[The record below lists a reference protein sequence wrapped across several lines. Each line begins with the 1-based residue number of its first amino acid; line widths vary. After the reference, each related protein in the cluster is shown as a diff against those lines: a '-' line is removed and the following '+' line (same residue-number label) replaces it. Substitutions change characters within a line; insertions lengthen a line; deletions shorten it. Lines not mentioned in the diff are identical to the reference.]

1 MIKDF
6 LRGLDIELSDVQQV
20 QFNTYFEYLSEQNKV
35 MNLTAIT
42 EMKDVYYK
50 HFYDSVSLVKAIDFN
65 DIKTICDIGAGA
77 GFPSIPLKI
86 IYPHL
91 TVTIV
96 ESLQK
101 RIGFLT
107 RLSLKLNMDGIEL
120 ISNRAEIFAANNRNR
135 FDLVTARAVAPIKIL
150 DELALPMVKKGGYLI
165 AMKATN
171 FEVELNEARNGIGI
185 LGGKVRNTVSFEL
198 PYDYGE
204 RHLLVIEKVKINDNF
219 PRSYA
224 QIKKKPL

>member
-1 MIKDF
+1 MTKDF
-6 LRGLDIELSDVQQV
+6 LKELDITLSDIQLE
-20 QFNTYFEYLSEQNKV
+20 QFKTYFEYLTEQNKV

-42 EMKDVYYK
+42 EEKDVYYK
-50 HFYDSVSLVKAIDFN
+50 HFYDSISLVKAINFN
-65 DIKTICDIGAGA
+65 EVKNICDIGAGA
-77 GFPSIPLKI
+77 GFPSVPLKI

-91 TVTIV
+91 EVTIV

-101 RIGFLT
+101 RIDFLS
-107 RLSLKLNMDGIEL
+107 RLTLKLNMDGVNL
-120 ISNRAEIFAANNRNR
+120 VSNRAEVFAVNNRNL

-165 AMKATN
+165 AMKASN
-171 FEVELNEARNGIGI
+171 FEVELNEAKNGIGI
-185 LGGKVRNTVSFEL
+185 LGGKVVNTVSFEL
-198 PYDYGE
+198 PYGYGQ
-204 RHLLVIEKVKINDNF
+204 RHLLVIKKVKINDNY

>member
-150 DELALPMVKKGGYLI
+150 DELALPMVKK
-165 AMKATN
+165 
-171 FEVELNEARNGIGI
+171 V
-185 LGGKVRNTVSFEL
+185 
-198 PYDYGE
+198 
-204 RHLLVIEKVKINDNF
+204 VI
-219 PRSYA
+219 
-224 QIKKKPL
+224 